1 MTNEMTPEEAI
12 KVFKSEL
19 DWAKQNRYP
28 YVNENKIKAIKLVI
42 QALESQR
49 WIPVSER
56 LPKPNEIV
64 LVTIKRWGHY
74 DNDLFENLP
83 EYTYSTS
90 FTCYNPHFGF
100 NDDVIAWMPL
110 PAPYKSESEE

>member
-1 MTNEMTPEEAI
+1 MTNEVQNAVNVI
-12 KVFKSEL
+12 KEYLAL
-19 DWAKQNRYP
+19 DKDIEG
-28 YVNENKIKAIKLVI
+28 NEYLDSLKVMV

-49 WIPVSER
+49 WIFVSSGQ

-64 LVTIKRWGHY
+64 LVTIKRWGHH
-74 DNDLFENLP
+74 DNDLFEDLP

-100 NDDVIAWMPL
+100 NNDVVAWMPL
-110 PAPYKSESEE
+110 PEPYKPESEE